1 MILRLA
7 LLGLL
12 AAALSSCSTYQVAS
26 NQGAEHP
33 CYSTWNP
40 LPHNS

>member
-7 LLGLL
+7 LAVLL
-12 AAALSSCSTYQVAS
+12 SAALSSCSTYKLAS
-26 NQGAEHP
+26 LQGTEHP
-33 CYSTWNP
+33 CYSTWHP